1 MTSARNP
8 RARSNGNKPVR
19 NPDQKATL
27 KNGSALARGQRAYH
41 YVHTGR
47 DGKRAPKE
55 KNNRRSAVGHFLGH
69 VEEQLAIPF
78 IQLAQQ
84 AAKPVEKAG
93 VFPRAAPGD
102 IVRRLPLGEVGELR
116 RFFTV
121 VEELIERHLESAGQL
136 LERFNGW
143 GSGGIFNAGD
153 VATKEGGPLL
163 DVTLGEV
170 LVLPPSAEAVTYNH
184 GGTIPCW

>member
-1 MTSARNP
+1 M
-8 RARSNGNKPVR
+8 
-19 NPDQKATL
+19 

-41 YVHTGR
+41 YVHTGN
-47 DGKRAPKE
+47 DVKPVPKE

-69 VEEQLAIPF
+69 VEDQLAIPF

-121 VEELIERHLESAGQL
+121 VEELIERDLESAGQF

-143 GSGGIFNAGD
+143 DSVAIFNAGD
-153 VATKEGGPLL
+153 VATKEAGPLL
-163 DVTLGEV
+163 DVTLGEF
-170 LVLPPSAEAVTYNH
+170 LVLTQSAEAVTYNH
-184 GGTIPCW
+184 GGIIPCW